1 VGHALGELNMKKV
14 STLLTILSLTAISF
28 ALTATTSTAKSQRN
42 AEDSVTASVQSSL
55 QAQTVVGERYD
66 ATFSQVIGM
75 TDDHADACAYN
86 RDVCLKGC
94 DGATSCSNQCW
105 INYNNCMK
113 Q

>member
-1 VGHALGELNMKKV
+1 MMKQL
-14 STLLTILSLTAISF
+14 SRLLTILFLAAISF
-28 ALTATTSTAKSQRN
+28 AFATTTSTAKSEPN
-42 AEDSVTASVQSSL
+42 TGAAVTASAQSSL

-66 ATFSQVIGM
+66 AESSHMIGM
-75 TDDHADACAYN
+75 TDAHADACAHN

-105 INYNNCMK
+105 TNYNNCMK